1 MSKLLLSN
9 LEIILI
15 VAIIIVVAVFSFIII
30 FFGTGKRLAE
40 WTLKRGS
47 YLGRGIERKAKKMH
61 KRYKI
66 NYKWWNNFP
75 NEVLNITSD
84 DGLQLFARI
93 LRQPQKCDKIAI
105 VVHGFMSNYKE
116 MQTYAKYFY
125 EKGFHVLAVDNRS
138 HGMSAGEYV
147 GMGWLDRLDILRW
160 IDLVIKEFGKDVQIV
175 LFGVSMGA
183 SAVCMTCG
191 ENLPKN
197 VKCAISD
204 SAYDSVYNEF
214 YYVLKQNMKLPAK
227 SILGIF
233 DAYNRNFLGPP
244 LKQQSAVE
252 QVKKSKIPILYIHGT
267 GDNFVPFSMVYNLYD
282 STDPNLRDIFIV
294 KNAWHTESQSKN
306 PKKYNKKL
314 TEWIEKYIKF

>member
-1 MSKLLLSN
+1 MEMLLLSH

-15 VAIIIVVAVFSFIII
+15 VVIAVLAVAFCCVLLFL
-30 FFGTGKRLAE
+30 GTGKRLAE

-61 KRYKI
+61 KRFRI
-66 NYKWWNNFP
+66 NYKWWDKFP
-75 NEVLNITSD
+75 NEVFNIKSD
-84 DGLQLFARI
+84 DGLDLYGRI
-93 LRQPQKCDKIAI
+93 LRQPQSDKLVIL
-105 VVHGFMSNYKE
+105 VHGFMSNYKE
-116 MQTYAKYFY
+116 MQTYAKFFY
-125 EKGFHVLAVDNRS
+125 ENGYHVLAVDNRA

-147 GMGWLDRLDILRW
+147 GMGWLDRLDLLKW
-160 IDLVIKEFGKDVQIV
+160 IDYCIKEFGKNTKIV

-191 ENLPKN
+191 EDLPSN

-204 SAYDSVYNEF
+204 SAYDCVYNEF

-233 DAYNRNFLGPP
+233 DAYNRSFIGPP

-252 QVKKSKIPILYIHGT
+252 QVKKTKVPILYIHGT
-267 GDNFVPFSMVYNLYD
+267 GDNFVPFHMVYNLYD
-282 STDPNLRDIFIV
+282 ATAPNMRDIFVV

-306 PKKYNKKL
+306 PQKYNQKL
-314 TEWIEKYIKF
+314 TEWLKKNVDS